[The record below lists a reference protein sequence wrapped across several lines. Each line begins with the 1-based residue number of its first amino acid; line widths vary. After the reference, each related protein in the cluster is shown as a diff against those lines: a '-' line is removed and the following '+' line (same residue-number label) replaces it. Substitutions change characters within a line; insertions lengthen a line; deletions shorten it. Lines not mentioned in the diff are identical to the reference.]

1 MAFAGCD
8 NKEVVNVPVD
18 GIKMTLATDCPEL
31 VTRATEPGD
40 DDLNENLISSI
51 HYYFFDTTTSTNDT
65 TYVFDG
71 VQNVN
76 STGSAEFALSGIT
89 NTIYDNIFSSGS
101 RTALYVYV
109 VANAGSATLPSGT
122 GTDLDG
128 IRKAVLALTDFGKQD
143 NFVMTGAGTLAYT
156 GSGSNKTAET
166 NEIKLSRV
174 ASKLTM
180 HLIIPNSYTDLAT
193 KEWIP
198 QLNKIQIDFKN
209 IGKNGLV
216 GGAVPTTPITPVFA
230 NVTRKGSNVDD
241 LTSELTSDAKST
253 EVSLTVPVYSY
264 PREWENGDAS
274 TPYIYIT
281 LPWVFGAVESP
292 TYYKILLPGNSLD
305 SNCWYDI
312 SATLGGLGSLT
323 KEGTTTVPLTIKISP
338 IWKDAIPDAN
348 NTEADMAM
356 PRVLAVEQN
365 KYILYNEDEIVIPF
379 VSSHN
384 CAEISSAEITVTQ
397 WSHDGSVMTATIPTG
412 QEGAGNKQTPV
423 SATVDNEKRTVT
435 FRHALR
441 NDQSSKPYDYLV
453 FNAKFTLRH
462 SDDDNY
468 KEVIEIEQRPA
479 LCVEQFYN
487 GDSFRNVFVN
497 GTQEQVQGTTYNEHK
512 WSILRGNTSGGGGS
526 YNPNVLTITASVLP
540 TTGSMAGY
548 RIGDPRI
555 RTNSLSLSSS
565 PFNTVPGTTFN
576 SGGTNY
582 TQPGLATDSNG
593 ESLEYYYT
601 AGPET
606 ADIVAPSFRISS
618 SNGGTGGEDF
628 GGNSYNY
635 LQLRCAAYQ
644 EAGYP
649 AGRWRLPTVAE
660 LTYCLQL
667 QADKCLGNGIFKTDV
682 YYMSASGIGVGIY
695 SNEVKTNTS
704 ATNIRCVYDAWY
716 WDNTGFPRL
725 NDNEYLYKD
734 AEGNILCGDVNG
746 NYKFVWG
753 DAPISW

>member
-1 MAFAGCD
+1 MKKTYIYAAVCLMAFAGCD

-18 GIKMTLATDCPEL
+18 GIRMTLATDCPEL

-51 HYYFFDTTTSTNDT
+51 HYYFFDTTTSTGDT

-101 RTALYVYV
+101 RTALYVFV

-122 GTDLDG
+122 GTDLDD

-143 NFVMTGAGTLAYT
+143 NFVMNGAGTLAYT

-216 GGAVPTTPITPVFA
+216 SGAVPTTPIAPVFA

-292 TYYKILLPGNSLD
+292 TYYKILLPGNTLD
-305 SNCWYDI
+305 PNCWYDI

-323 KEGTTTVPLTIKISP
+323 KEGTVTVDLLNINVSKD
-338 IWKDAIPDAN
+338 WKDAIGEGQN
-348 NTEADMAM
+348 NTDADLAL
-356 PRVLAVEQN
+356 PSVLAVEQN
-365 KYILYNEDEIVIPF
+365 TYILYNQNSISIPF
-379 VSSHN
+379 ISSHDCTLTDATN
-384 CAEISSAEITVTQ
+384 AEITSKGLPANQ
-397 WSHDGSVMTATIPTG
+397 DS
-412 QEGAGNKQTPV
+412 GAGTAV
-423 SATVDNEKRTVT
+423 STAAVDNAKHVINFTHNLTNMPETGT
-435 FRHALR
+435 T
-441 NDQSSKPYDYLV
+441 YDYKEFIHTYKLYHAS
-453 FNAKFTLRH
+453 N
-462 SDDDNY
+462 SDVY
-468 KEVIEIEQRPA
+468 EFITIIQRPA
-479 LCVEQFYN
+479 LCV
-487 GDSFRNVFVN
+487 
-497 GTQEQVQGTTYNEHK
+497 TQEQSYTNTIFIDGAAYNNTANRSTYRVIETSSTTCTSVQ
-512 WSILRGNTSGGGGS
+512 R
-526 YNPNVLTITASVLP
+526 ITASVLP
-540 TTGSMAGY
+540 TEGLLSNYVLA
-548 RIGDPRI
+548 DPRN
-555 RTNSLSLSSS
+555 RN
-565 PFNTVPGTTFN
+565 N
-576 SGGTNY
+576 
-582 TQPGLATDSNG
+582 QQ
-593 ESLEYYYT
+593 EYYSTYNKQGT
-601 AGPET
+601 SNSIGYQRTSAKHIDGRTGYQLTYSFPSDINNANCIAPEF
-606 ADIVAPSFRISS
+606 IVCSGYPGVHGYYMGVDEA
-618 SNGGTGGEDF
+618 NV
-628 GGNSYNY
+628 
-635 LQLRCAAYQ
+635 RCATYQ

-649 AGRWRLPTVAE
+649 AGRWRLPTTAEMTFVAK
-660 LTYCLQL
+660 LQG
-667 QADKCLGNGIFKTDV
+667 DGKITTIFNDGYDYVASDGYV
-682 YYMSASGIGVGIY
+682 YHISSESANKITKNTTG
-695 SNEVKTNTS
+695 SNTTKGSV
-704 ATNIRCVYDAWY
+704 RCVYDSWY
-716 WDNTGFPRL
+716 WDNTAHPRL
-725 NDNEYLYKD
+725 
-734 AEGNILCGDVNG
+734 EGTARQS
-746 NYKFVWG
+746 FTWG
-753 DAPISW
+753 DEPISW